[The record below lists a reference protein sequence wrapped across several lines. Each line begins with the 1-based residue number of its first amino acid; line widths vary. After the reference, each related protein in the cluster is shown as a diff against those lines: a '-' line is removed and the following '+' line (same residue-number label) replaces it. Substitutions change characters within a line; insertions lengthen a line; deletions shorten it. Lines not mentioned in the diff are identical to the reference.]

1 VNQQATEQITQ
12 LQQNMEVLKISHE
25 ADISVKNM
33 QIQELQES
41 MEKYR
46 DVPIVNEFIKEH

>member
-1 VNQQATEQITQ
+1 
-12 LQQNMEVLKISHE
+12 MEVLKISHE